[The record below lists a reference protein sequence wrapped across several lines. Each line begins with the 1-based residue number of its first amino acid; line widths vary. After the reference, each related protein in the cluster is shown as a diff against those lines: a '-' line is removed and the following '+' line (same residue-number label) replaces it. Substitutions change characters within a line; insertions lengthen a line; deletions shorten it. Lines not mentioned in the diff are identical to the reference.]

1 MPSFAV
7 SIAILGLVQG
17 ALVALP
23 GRLPPL
29 PWGLGELRSRWW
41 ALVPAGSIVVVVL
54 VVNLYEDSA
63 TFLTYLALV
72 GVPPLAAVALGW
84 LVRGSRPA
92 WALAAGPLFAIAWAA
107 VDALLGELAATVLT
121 GLACITL
128 GWLLVSLVSARWL
141 RWGVYAMAAVDAWL
155 VAGDLLQ
162 GPNSVLSAAAPAAEL
177 PSLQA
182 VHFGSAAMGFGDLF
196 VAALV
201 GCLLTAPA
209 AGPTSVGV
217 ETSSARRQAIAA
229 ALVAVLALLFD
240 LLFFAVDTLPATVPV
255 AVALAI
261 VQRGRARDTPARA
274 GALHRRRG
282 RGGRRSPRVAD
293 LR

>member
-1 MPSFAV
+1 MLPFAI
-7 SIAILGLVQG
+7 SIGLLGLAQA

-23 GRLPPL
+23 RSPFPQLPL
-29 PWGLGELRSRWW
+29 ALRLRSRWW
-41 ALVPAGSIVVVVL
+41 ALLPAMSIVVVVL

-72 GVPPLAAVALGW
+72 GVPPLAAIALGW

-92 WALAAGPLFAIAWAA
+92 WALAAVPLFAVAWAA
-107 VDALLGELAATVLT
+107 LGELGGEAAATALSA
-121 GLACITL
+121 LSCIAL
-128 GWLLVSLVSARWL
+128 GWFLVSLVPAPWL
-141 RWGVYAMAAVDAWL
+141 RWGIYAMAAIDTWL

-162 GPNSVLSAAAPAAEL
+162 GPNSVLSAAAPAADL
-177 PSLQA
+177 PRLQA

-201 GCLLTAPA
+201 GCLLALSGSGPPPPSADGPISTARVDLSA
-209 AGPTSVGV
+209 HRQLVG
-217 ETSSARRQAIAA
+217 A

-255 AVALAI
+255 AVALAL
-261 VQRGRARDTPARA
+261 VQRLSSPGDRARALRGRARA
-274 GALHRRRG
+274 G
-282 RGGRRSPRVAD
+282 P
-293 LR
+293 